1 MHPALLL
8 VLYLALICAPL
19 GLAFAQDKPPR
30 PLLDEL
36 SSGAALAGFAILLAE
51 FVLSGRFRAI
61 SGRIGMDV
69 TMRLHQLLARTA
81 LVLIVLHPFLY
92 STPDNPPIPGDTT
105 RQLTLGLD
113 GASVLTGIVALVLL
127 PVLAVTA
134 IFRDQLRCKYETWRL
149 AHGLGALLVALFGAH
164 HALAAGRYS
173 AEPLLSWFWIVL
185 LALAIASLVWVY
197 ACKPLAQWFRPYA
210 VKTVRR
216 IAERTW
222 ELVIEPKG
230 HAGMP
235 FAAGQFVW
243 LNVGHSPFSLYE
255 NPFSMSSAPGGGDIA
270 FVIKEAGDFTGS
282 LGQIRSGTTAY
293 VDGPHGNLTL
303 DRRHGKGIALLA
315 GGVGIAPLISLLR
328 ELARSGDPR
337 PIVLVYGNRAAD
349 QIVYRDELD
358 ALAKRENVSVVH
370 VLSEP
375 PPGWTGL
382 VGQLDAERIRAQ
394 FAFPDAREWIY
405 FVCGPPAMLE
415 ACERALIALGVPP
428 AQIVSERFRYD

>member
-1 MHPALLL
+1 
-8 VLYLALICAPL
+8 
-19 GLAFAQDKPPR
+19 
-30 PLLDEL
+30 
-36 SSGAALAGFAILLAE
+36 
-51 FVLSGRFRAI
+51 
-61 SGRIGMDV
+61 
-69 TMRLHQLLARTA
+69 
-81 LVLIVLHPFLY
+81 
-92 STPDNPPIPGDTT
+92 
-105 RQLTLGLD
+105 
-113 GASVLTGIVALVLL
+113 
-127 PVLAVTA
+127 
-134 IFRDQLRCKYETWRL
+134 
-149 AHGLGALLVALFGAH
+149 
-164 HALAAGRYS
+164 
-173 AEPLLSWFWIVL
+173 
-185 LALAIASLVWVY
+185 
-197 ACKPLAQWFRPYA
+197 
-210 VKTVRR
+210 
-216 IAERTW
+216 
-222 ELVIEPKG
+222 
-230 HAGMP
+230 
-235 FAAGQFVW
+235 
-243 LNVGHSPFSLYE
+243 
-255 NPFSMSSAPGGGDIA
+255 MSSAPGGGDIA
-270 FVIKEAGDFTGS
+270 FVIKEAGDFTRS
-282 LGQIRSGTTAY
+282 LGQVRPGTTAY

-315 GGVGIAPLISLLR
+315 GGVGIAPLISMLR